1 MRPRVGLA
9 DAPAKRGDLRAE
21 AAENMV
27 KSVRKVASADCR
39 RARATDFSLINDRVF
54 FEFAGGAP
62 TRCPKFPKFP
72 DWKLPKFSSWKFLHS
87 RVYARGTCRYRAGGG
102 WRLRW
107 HRQVLAS
114 GSREAVQSDQRRGAS
129 ETGTVPTAR
138 VCHKEPFR
146 ARPHP
151 SPEPARWSARTSGGG
166 QEGTAR
172 PDRAAR
178 HVSYIGLETVPSGHL
193 DVHWGSA

>member
-1 MRPRVGLA
+1 MKEFKGREG
-9 DAPAKRGDLRAE
+9 G
-21 AAENMV
+21 
-27 KSVRKVASADCR
+27 VRKVASADCR

-114 GSREAVQSDQRRGAS
+114 GSREVVQSDQRRGAS

-138 VCHKEPFR
+138 VPSSRSTCMYRRDPNQHHFVHFR
-146 ARPHP
+146 LVFPIQNAASWKHQ
-151 SPEPARWSARTSGGG
+151 ANSADETH
-166 QEGTAR
+166 EKAC
-172 PDRAAR
+172 PDRSFQQVA
-178 HVSYIGLETVPSGHL
+178 LEK
-193 DVHWGSA
+193 